1 MTAALVISVAFNIIL
16 LMLLLKQTSKKPTKL
31 GDIIAHGDSSFVVE
45 LENEE
50 AIKAICD
57 SKYAIFEVKHA
68 DYSQK

>member
-1 MTAALVISVAFNIIL
+1 MTVALAISVALNVIL

-31 GDIIAHGDSSFVVE
+31 GDIIAHGDSSFVIE

-50 AIKAICD
+50 AVKAICD
-57 SKYAIFEVKHA
+57 SKYATFEIKHA